1 MILIFRT
8 LRKQRPYQYTP
19 TMRFMLCLAVV
30 LSITIGDLTAQTWKP
45 DPDQQTGFATY
56 YADRYHGRET
66 AYGEI
71 YDRAAFT
78 CASQA
83 FAKNTLLRVTR
94 LDDQKTVVVRV
105 NDRGPWGND
114 QNVIDLSYIAAER
127 IGMIQAGRVRVRV
140 DKIGTSSANPAP
152 PDAITKKSTPRRSRA
167 GLPTAA
173 SREVI
178 QTASPPKR
186 ATTTPSVNTNIDDG
200 LSWISG
206 NHQAYGVQIAAYTD
220 RDNAAR
226 QTKKWQDQGL
236 SDLYIW
242 QETAQTFK
250 IIVGKYAARRQA
262 EQKLAFLRKQYGLE
276 GFVKKY

>member
-1 MILIFRT
+1 MLPRRR
-8 LRKQRPYQYTP
+8 LYQHTP
-19 TMRFMLCLAVV
+19 TMRFMLCLAVGLFV
-30 LSITIGDLTAQTWKP
+30 LTNSLSAQTWKP
-45 DPDQQTGFATY
+45 DPDQQTGYATY
-56 YADRYHGRET
+56 YADRYHGRQT

-71 YDRAAFT
+71 YDRTAFT

-94 LDDQKTVVVRV
+94 LDNQKTVVVRV

-114 QNVIDLSYIAAER
+114 DNVIDLSYVAADR
-127 IGMIQAGRVRVRV
+127 IGMIRDGRVRVRV

-152 PDAITKKSTPRRSRA
+152 PDAITKKTTPRRSRA

-173 SREVI
+173 SREVS
-178 QTASPPKR
+178 QPASPPR
-186 ATTTPSVNTNIDDG
+186 RSNNTPAVNNNVDDG

-226 QTKKWQDQGL
+226 QTKKWQDQGV

-242 QETAQTFK
+242 QESAELFK
-250 IIVGKYAARRQA
+250 IIVGKYAARTQA
-262 EQKLAFLRKQYGLE
+262 DKKLSFLQKQYKME
-276 GFVKKY
+276 GFVTRF